1 MRERIKLMLVAL
13 LLLVAAGVNAQVTT
27 SALAGVV
34 CDEENHE
41 ALIGAT
47 VTALHEPSGTKYT
60 TVTNLDGRF
69 TLQGLRTG
77 GPYRVTV
84 SYVGYRNLVVENVL
98 LQLGITHQ
106 LENRMSQVLLC

>member
-47 VTALHEPSGTKYT
+47 VTALHELAIQMG
-60 TVTNLDGRF
+60 F
-69 TLQGLRTG
+69 TEEEETPKDQGQSFEDWLAKQNEQSR
-77 GPYRVTV
+77 
-84 SYVGYRNLVVENVL
+84 L
-98 LQLGITHQ
+98 
-106 LENRMSQVLLC
+106 